1 MAQVQGAM
9 TQVDRV
15 IQTNA
20 AAAEELSSTAEEM
33 ASLTLQQLM
42 SFFQTK
48 APATHLNRFSA
59 MRYQSP
65 PASAAE
71 NESDRGLHH
80 QRTRARIK
88 PLDGP
93 PNANGEDD
101 EFTRWR

>member
-1 MAQVQGAM
+1 M

-15 IQTNA
+15 TQTNA
-20 AAAEELSSTAEEM
+20 AAAEEM
-33 ASLTLQQLM
+33 ASEALTLQLM

-48 APATHLNRFSA
+48 ALTANSNRVTRF
-59 MRYQSP
+59 QSP
-65 PASAAE
+65 AASAPK
-71 NESDRGLHH
+71 NEADRGLHH
-80 QRTRARIK
+80 QRTRARIE

>member
-1 MAQVQGAM
+1 M

-33 ASLTLQQLM
+33 ASLILQQLM

-80 QRTRARIK
+80 QRT
-88 PLDGP
+88 PLELSRSTGRQTLTAMMTNSHVGGD
-93 PNANGEDD
+93 
-101 EFTRWR
+101 

>member
-1 MAQVQGAM
+1 M

-15 IQTNA
+15 TQTNA

-33 ASLTLQQLM
+33 ASEALTLQQLM

-48 APATHLNRFSA
+48 ALTANSNRVSMTRF
-59 MRYQSP
+59 QSP
-65 PASAAE
+65 AASAPK
-71 NESDRGLHH
+71 NEADRGLHH
-80 QRTRARIK
+80 QLTRARIK
-88 PLDGP
+88 PLDEP

>member
-1 MAQVQGAM
+1 M

-15 IQTNA
+15 TQTNA

-65 PASAAE
+65 PASVAE

-80 QRTRARIK
+80 QEHALELSRSTGRQTLTAK
-88 PLDGP
+88 MSNSHVGGD
-93 PNANGEDD
+93 
-101 EFTRWR
+101 